1 MKFYDLQMNESDKDL
16 VIYALRSLV
25 DQLIDEIEDSCVDTG
40 EQMSAEQS
48 AKTVI
53 DNVITNA
60 THEIEVL
67 QEKLNSR
74 KKKSPVEAPY
84 GYKLDGTPK
93 KRPGRPAKK
102 GKK

>member
-40 EQMSAEQS
+40 EQMTEEQS
-48 AKTVI
+48 AKTLV
-53 DNVITNA
+53 DNVIANA

-67 QEKLNSR
+67 KEQLAAN
-74 KKKSPVEAPY
+74 KKTNDAPY
-84 GYKLDGTPK
+84 GYKVDGTPK

>member
-1 MKFYDLQMNESDKDL
+1 MKFYTLEMNESDKQL
-16 VIYALRSLV
+16 VIYALQSLV
-25 DQLIDEIEDSCVDTG
+25 DQLIDDIEESCIDMG
-40 EQMSAEQS
+40 EQMSTEQS

-53 DNVITNA
+53 DNVIANA
-60 THEIEVL
+60 TQEIEAL
-67 QEKLNSR
+67 KEQGR
-74 KKKSPVEAPY
+74 KKKDPVEAPY